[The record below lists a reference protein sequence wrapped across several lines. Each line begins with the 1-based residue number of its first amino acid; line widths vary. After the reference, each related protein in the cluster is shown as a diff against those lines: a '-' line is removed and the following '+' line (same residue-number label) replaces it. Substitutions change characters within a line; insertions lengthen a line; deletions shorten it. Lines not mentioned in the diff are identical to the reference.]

1 MLFNSV
7 AFLAFFAVVFPL
19 YCAFSFRWQNRLL
32 LLASLVFYAW
42 WDQAYQWGDIRH
54 YRFVALMIGTAGLD
68 YFVGNRIDASS
79 DATVRKRWLVFSLVM
94 NLGVLAFFKYCNFF
108 IENAQA
114 AMLAAGLQPT
124 PLRLDI
130 ALPVAI
136 SFYTFQS
143 MAYTIDIYRG
153 DLKPAK
159 SLANF
164 LLFVCYFPH
173 LVAGPINRPKG
184 LLSQC
189 EQPRRMTWRGW
200 QEGALLILIGL
211 FKKVA
216 VADMLAPHVQLAFKD
231 PAALSSGG
239 LYFGL
244 LCFSFQIYADFSGY
258 TDIARG
264 IAKLMGFELMENF
277 QQPYLASNITDFWRR
292 WHISLSTW
300 LRDYL
305 YLPLGGNRLGNGRTY
320 INLFLVMFLGGL
332 WHGAS
337 WNYAI
342 WGTLH
347 GVYLAAH
354 KWLLRG
360 DRPQETAP
368 PSFGGRA
375 AFLVKAFATFHLVA
389 FAWIFFRAETFAGAM
404 AYIRKLAAFSPAGT
418 LQFDS
423 DTISAGLAGMSVLL
437 LIDLAQRLGREHAVF
452 LRWPLVLRGVAFS
465 ALVVWLLMIRET
477 DNVPFIY
484 FQF

>member
-7 AFLAFFAVVFPL
+7 AFLGFFAVVFPL
-19 YCAFSFRWQNRLL
+19 YCALNQRWQNRLL

-42 WDQAYQWGDIRH
+42 WDHQYAWTDPRH
-54 YRFVALMIGTAGLD
+54 YRFVLLMIGTAGLD
-68 YFVGNRIDASS
+68 YFVGNRIA
-79 DATVRKRWLVFSLVM
+79 ATTDQVLRKRWLVFSLVM

-108 IENAQA
+108 IENAQLV
-114 AMLAAGLQPT
+114 MSGLGFEHQKF
-124 PLRLDI
+124 RLDI

-143 MAYTIDIYRG
+143 MAYTIDIYRNQ
-153 DLKPAK
+153 LKPAQ
-159 SLANF
+159 SLSSF
-164 LLFVCYFPH
+164 LLFVTYFPH
-173 LVAGPINRPKG
+173 LVAGPINRPQG

-189 EQPRRMTWRGW
+189 ERPRKMTWEGW
-200 QEGALLILIGL
+200 REGALLILIGL

-216 VADMLAPHVQLAFKD
+216 VADTLAPLVEQAFHA
-231 PAALSSGG
+231 PSAGSSGA

-244 LCFSFQIYADFSGY
+244 MCFAFQIYADFSGY

-264 IAKLMGFELMENF
+264 LAKLMGFELMENF
-277 QQPYLASNITDFWRR
+277 QQPYLAANITDFWRR

-305 YLPLGGNRLGNGRTY
+305 YIPLGGNRKGEVRTY

-337 WNYAI
+337 WNFAI

-347 GVYLAAH
+347 GVYLAIHRRISRDDVARE
-354 KWLLRG
+354 L
-360 DRPQETAP
+360 AP
-368 PSFGGRA
+368 GAGA
-375 AFLVKAFATFHLVA
+375 KILFALKVLAVFHLVC
-389 FAWIFFRAETFAGAM
+389 FAWIFFRAETFGKALQYVRG
-404 AYIRKLAAFSPAGT
+404 LFAFSSKGT
-418 LQFDS
+418 LAFDA
-423 DTISAGLAGMSVLL
+423 DTVTEAIIAIAAVVLIDVVQRVKRDHCVMLKWPLFWRGAAVSVLV
-437 LIDLAQRLGREHAVF
+437 I
-452 LRWPLVLRGVAFS
+452 
-465 ALVVWLLMIRET
+465 WLLMIREM